1 MSMEWEALA
10 TVLTLLTIGVVT
22 PGPNNITCIS
32 HSAIHGARANKNL
45 IFGMAV
51 GFIVVHM
58 IVGLLVENVEEGS
71 IALQILHY
79 FGLLFVFAIAL
90 RVFTLNPALINK
102 AVESNSLFSLAERTV
117 TSVPI
122 LGFKTGLFMQFIN
135 GKEWAFVFAIMWL
148 ALEGFGGGWTGILS
162 ITAITTSGGLLAMVL
177 WTFVGGRLVNYVSEE
192 RRGRIVFR
200 TLGSLLFLLGLA
212 MAARGA

>member
-1 MSMEWEALA
+1 MEWEALA

-32 HSAIHGARANKNL
+32 HSAIHGAKSNKNL
-45 IFGMAV
+45 IFGMVV
-51 GFIVVHM
+51 GFIVVHL
-58 IVGLLVENVEEGS
+58 IVGMLVENVEEGS
-71 IALQILHY
+71 TALQVLHY
-79 FGLLFVFAIAL
+79 FGLLFIFAIAL

-102 AVESNSLFSLAERTV
+102 AVESNSLISLTERTV

-162 ITAITTSGGLLAMVL
+162 ITAITTSGGLIAMIL
-177 WTFVGGRLVNYVSEE
+177 WTFVGGRLVDYVSEE

-200 TLGSLLFLLGLA
+200 ILGSLLFLLGLA
-212 MAARGA
+212 MAARGV